1 MSHAASSFSWYQ
13 LYIIFTPIR
22 FYYAAFPSLPSFPF
36 LNFQFPYIV
45 FIFLIQHGNQF
56 FNNYLYSRLPLFS
69 HLIIQRQ
76 VACLG
81 NIWSSFFNGE
91 GIYRGNKRHNLHRLS
106 VYSQKKKNHHHNFYI
121 VSPLPSALPDLIWV
135 LPFFFPPVQDMLSF
149 VLFFFFQRIIS
160 SLICHLALRQQALNS
175 CLHFLVI

>member
-1 MSHAASSFSWYQ
+1 MSHAASSFSRYQ

-91 GIYRGNKRHNLHRLS
+91 GIYRGNKRHITICTG
-106 VYSQKKKNHHHNFYI
+106 YQFTAKKKKNHHHNFYI
-121 VSPLPSALPDLIWV
+121 VSPLPCALPDLIWV
-135 LPFFFPPVQDMLSF
+135 LPFFFLLFKTCYLLSC
-149 VLFFFFQRIIS
+149 FFFFRE
-160 SLICHLALRQQALNS
+160 
-175 CLHFLVI
+175 